1 MSEVVKRLRERRQNV
16 WEQAKE
22 LADRAADEN
31 RNFSGEEQSAWDT
44 LNAELDAY
52 DKRIKNVIDGEQR
65 AKDTED
71 AFTKLEGQP
80 ATGGKNGNAPESKRL
95 AELRAFALGEPGA
108 PRVFD
113 IRPEGPVEQRLLSK
127 LSAAAGLNVVPT
139 TFYDRLVAHLIE
151 VSAVLQAG
159 PTVLTTDSGESIQIP
174 KTTAHST
181 AAIVTE
187 GSQIGTSEPAFG
199 QITLGAFKYA
209 NMMYISR
216 ELLQDAGVDLEGYLS
231 MQAGRG
237 IGNKFGQDMVVG
249 AGTTLPRGIVL
260 DATSGVTGSTVAGGA
275 SVIGAPT
282 ADNLIDLFYSVI
294 APYRNS
300 RQAAWLVKDSTMAA
314 IRKLKDTT
322 GQYIFQPSLTAG
334 TPDTLLGK
342 PIYTDPYVAA
352 IGSAAK
358 SVIFGDFSQYYVRVV
373 GGVRLERSDEF
384 KFDTDQISFRV
395 VLRADA
401 ALVDLTGAIKF
412 MTGGTA

>member
-1 MSEVVKRLRERRQNV
+1 MSEVVTRLRDRRLAV
-16 WEQAKE
+16 WEQAKT
-22 LADRAADEN
+22 LADKAAEEN
-31 RNFSGEEQSAWDT
+31 RAFSGEEQKQWDEQ
-44 LNAELDAY
+44 NAELDAL
-52 DKRIKNVIDGEQR
+52 DARIKSVIEGEQR
-65 AKDTED
+65 AKDTEE
-71 AFTKLEGQP
+71 AFSKLEGKP
-80 ATGGKNGNAPESKRL
+80 VTGGKNGNTPEGKRL
-95 AELRAFALGEPGA
+95 AELRAFALGEPGS
-108 PRVFD
+108 PRYFD

-187 GSQIGTSEPAFG
+187 GSQIGTSEPTFG

-275 SVIGAPT
+275 AVIGAPT

-322 GQYIFQPSLTAG
+322 GQYIFQPSLVAG

>member
-1 MSEVVKRLRERRQNV
+1 MSEVVKRLRDRRLNV

-22 LADRAADEN
+22 LADRAAEEN
-31 RNFSGEEQSAWDT
+31 RAFTPEEQSSWDSS
-44 LNAELDAY
+44 NGELDAL

-71 AFTKLEGQP
+71 AFSKLEGQP
-80 ATGGKNGNAPESKRL
+80 VTGKNGNLPENKRV
-95 AELRAFALGEPGA
+95 AELRAFALGAPGA
-108 PRVFD
+108 PRHYD

-127 LSAAAGLNVVPT
+127 LSGAAGLNVVPT

-187 GSQIGTSEPAFG
+187 GAQVQPSEPAFG
-199 QITLGAFKYA
+199 QITLGAFKYGA
-209 NMMYISR
+209 MMFISR

-231 MQAGRG
+231 FQAGRG

-260 DATSGVTGSTVAGGA
+260 DATSGVTGSTVAQGA

-373 GGVRLERSDEF
+373 GGVRFERSDEF
-384 KFDTDQISFRV
+384 RFDTDQVSFRV
-395 VLRADA
+395 LLRADA
-401 ALVDLTGAIKF
+401 ALVDLTGAVKF

>member
-1 MSEVVKRLRERRQNV
+1 MSEVVKRLRDRRLNV
-16 WEQAKE
+16 WEQAKT
-22 LADRAADEN
+22 LADAAAEEN
-31 RNFSGEEQSAWDT
+31 RAFTAEEQSSWDSY
-44 LNAELDAY
+44 NGELDAL
-52 DKRIKNVIDGEQR
+52 DKRIKAVLEGEQR
-65 AKDTED
+65 AKDNED
-71 AFTKLEGQP
+71 AFTKLEGRQP
-80 ATGGKNGNAPESKRL
+80 DGRTNGNSPEGKRV

-108 PRVFD
+108 PRYFD

-127 LSAAAGLNVVPT
+127 LTAAAGLNVVPT

-384 KFDTDQISFRV
+384 KFDTDQVSFRV
-395 VLRADA
+395 VLRADS

-412 MTGGTA
+412 MTGNTT